1 MTEYYGSASAPQFES
16 PEDTANQL
24 AVMNEVAR
32 IFNIKATPT
41 PPCAAMDF
49 YFERSNQPNILHPA
63 EIRCRT
69 NSIWKYPTFFIN
81 HSKWL
86 IGKAEAEK
94 RGSHFFIFIRFKD
107 GLFFTDETDKTDT
120 GTRFVA
126 EGGRTATHRGVESD
140 RSQVIHI
147 PNKELIK
154 IKGAF
159 K

>member
-1 MTEYYGSASAPQFES
+1 LTDYYDSKPAPQFES

-24 AVMNEVAR
+24 AVMNEVVR
-32 IFNIKATPT
+32 LFNLIATPT
-41 PPCAAMDF
+41 PPCADMDF
-49 YFERSNQPNILHPA
+49 YFERPIQPNVLHPA

-69 NSIWKYPTFFIN
+69 NSSWRYPTFMIN

-86 IGKAEAEK
+86 IGKAEAAK

-120 GTRFVA
+120 GTRFVQ
-126 EGGRTATHRGVESD
+126 EGGRTTTHRGVASD
-140 RSQVIHI
+140 RGMVIHI
-147 PNKELIK
+147 PIKELIP
-154 IKGAF
+154 IIGAF